1 MPQERFANIDGLRAV
16 AALCVMVEHLGDL
29 LRQTAPGAGPMRAVG
44 TALSQSVSLGRY
56 GVAIFFL
63 ISGFV
68 VPFSIRGERPL
79 AHFAISRL
87 FRLYPA
93 LWFALAVL
101 TATAWVSGEP
111 PATATVLANMT
122 MAPTILG
129 QPWLSP
135 IYWTLFVELVF
146 YLLVALL
153 FSAGA
158 LRRVG
163 VLLAV
168 ALGLIAATVLPVT
181 LRIHGLANLPVQY
194 LGLHLAWLFVGLL
207 LRLGM
212 VERRRGGDGGR
223 TPPRPRAGGRRP
235 AGGRLLPRARR
246 PVRHRRTHPRHERLR
261 ARGGHVLDRRS
272 GASPAFDAARPDRAD
287 QLRDVSP
294 SRERERRHLSLDA
307 IDGIDAGRA
316 DDGDLHAVDAG
327 RLLGGLHAHR
337 ASDDPVGPAP
347 VARIGRP
354 HPAGGCRRNGR
365 FQHLAGCRRR
375 LGHGSP
381 SSIVACWIRDF
392 DGVILT
398 SAWMGTPWARF
409 STAALRDRP
418 TAGGRRRSAR
428 AVALP

>member
-1 MPQERFANIDGLRAV
+1 MTRPGSTCARPVPRERFANIDGLRAV
-16 AALCVMVEHLGDL
+16 AALCVLVEHMFGDL

-212 VERRRGGDGGR
+212 VERRRGAMGAVLLLVLAQGGAVLLVADYSLARADLFVIDGR
-223 TPPRPRAGGRRP
+223 IPVMSAYALAVATFWIAV
-235 AGGRLLPRARR
+235 RARR
-246 PVRHRRTHPRHERLR
+246 P
-261 ARGGHVLDRRS
+261 RS
-272 GASPAFDAARPDRAD
+272 M
-287 QLRDVSP
+287 
-294 SRERERRHLSLDA
+294 
-307 IDGIDAGRA
+307 
-316 DDGDLHAVDAG
+316 
-327 RLLGGLHAHR
+327 LL
-337 ASDDPVGPAP
+337 
-347 VARIGRP
+347 ARIGLISYAMYLLHGSVNVAIYRLMPLTGSMPDALTMAICTLSTLVVSWMVYMRIERP
-354 HPAGGCRRNGR
+354 MIRLG
-365 FQHLAGCRRR
+365 RR
-375 LGHGSP
+375 LSRGSADRIP
-381 SSIVACWIRDF
+381 RTDVVA
-392 DGVILT
+392 T
-398 SAWMGTPWARF
+398 
-409 STAALRDRP
+409 
-418 TAGGRRRSAR
+418 GGSNT
-428 AVALP
+428 

>member
-1 MPQERFANIDGLRAV
+1 MTRPGSTCARPVPRERFANIDGLRAV
-16 AALCVMVEHLGDL
+16 AALCVMVEHMFGDL
-29 LRQTAPGAGPMRAVG
+29 LRQTAPGAGPMRVVG
-44 TALSQSVSLGRY
+44 MALSQSVSLGRY

-68 VPFSIRGERPL
+68 VPFSIRGECPL

-122 MAPTILG
+122 MAPMILG

-168 ALGLIAATVLPVT
+168 ALGLIVATVLPVT

-212 VERRRGGDGGR
+212 VERRRGAMGAVLLLVLAQGGAVLLVADYSLARADLFVIDGR
-223 TPPRPRAGGRRP
+223 IPVMSAYALAVATFWIAV
-235 AGGRLLPRARR
+235 RARR
-246 PVRHRRTHPRHERLR
+246 P
-261 ARGGHVLDRRS
+261 RS
-272 GASPAFDAARPDRAD
+272 M
-287 QLRDVSP
+287 L
-294 SRERERRHLSLDA
+294 
-307 IDGIDAGRA
+307 
-316 DDGDLHAVDAG
+316 
-327 RLLGGLHAHR
+327 
-337 ASDDPVGPAP
+337 
-347 VARIGRP
+347 ARIGLISYAMYLLHGSVNVAIYRLMPLTGSMPDALTMAICTLSTLVVSWMVYMRIERP
-354 HPAGGCRRNGR
+354 MIRLG
-365 FQHLAGCRRR
+365 RR
-375 LGHGSP
+375 LSRGSADR
-381 SSIVACWIRDF
+381 ILRADVVA
-392 DGVILT
+392 
-398 SAWMGTPWARF
+398 MGGSNT
-409 STAALRDRP
+409 
-418 TAGGRRRSAR
+418 
-428 AVALP
+428 

>member
-1 MPQERFANIDGLRAV
+1 MTRPGSTCARPVPRERFANIDGLRAV
-16 AALCVMVEHLGDL
+16 AALCVMVEHMFGDL
-29 LRQTAPGAGPMRAVG
+29 LRQTAPEAGPMRAVG
-44 TALSQSVSLGRY
+44 IALSQSVSLGRY

-101 TATAWVSGEP
+101 TATARASGEP
-111 PATATVLANMT
+111 PARATVLANMT

-212 VERRRGGDGGR
+212 VERRRGAMGAVLLLVLAQGSAVLLVADYSLARADLFVIDGR
-223 TPPRPRAGGRRP
+223 IPVMSAYALAVATFWIAV
-235 AGGRLLPRARR
+235 RARR
-246 PVRHRRTHPRHERLR
+246 P
-261 ARGGHVLDRRS
+261 RS
-272 GASPAFDAARPDRAD
+272 M
-287 QLRDVSP
+287 
-294 SRERERRHLSLDA
+294 
-307 IDGIDAGRA
+307 
-316 DDGDLHAVDAG
+316 
-327 RLLGGLHAHR
+327 LL
-337 ASDDPVGPAP
+337 
-347 VARIGRP
+347 ARIGLISYAMYLLHGSVNVAIYRLMPLTGSMPDALTMAICTLSTLVVSWMVYMRIERP
-354 HPAGGCRRNGR
+354 MIRLG
-365 FQHLAGCRRR
+365 RR
-375 LGHGSP
+375 LSRGSADRIP
-381 SSIVACWIRDF
+381 RADVVA
-392 DGVILT
+392 T
-398 SAWMGTPWARF
+398 
-409 STAALRDRP
+409 
-418 TAGGRRRSAR
+418 GGSNT
-428 AVALP
+428 

>member
-1 MPQERFANIDGLRAV
+1 MTRPGSTCARPVPRERFANIDGLRAV
-16 AALCVMVEHLGDL
+16 AALCVMVEHMFGDL
-29 LRQTAPGAGPMRAVG
+29 LRQTAPEAGPMRAVG
-44 TALSQSVSLGRY
+44 MALSQSVSLGRY

-101 TATAWVSGEP
+101 TATARASGEP
-111 PATATVLANMT
+111 LARATVLANMT

-212 VERRRGGDGGR
+212 VERRRGAMGAVLLLVLAQGGAVLLVADYSLARADLFVIDGR
-223 TPPRPRAGGRRP
+223 IPVMSAYALAVATFWIAV
-235 AGGRLLPRARR
+235 RARR
-246 PVRHRRTHPRHERLR
+246 P
-261 ARGGHVLDRRS
+261 RS
-272 GASPAFDAARPDRAD
+272 M
-287 QLRDVSP
+287 
-294 SRERERRHLSLDA
+294 
-307 IDGIDAGRA
+307 
-316 DDGDLHAVDAG
+316 
-327 RLLGGLHAHR
+327 LL
-337 ASDDPVGPAP
+337 
-347 VARIGRP
+347 ARIGLISYAMYLLHGSVNVAIYRLMPLTGSMPDALTMAICTLSTLVVSWMVYMRIERP
-354 HPAGGCRRNGR
+354 MIRLG
-365 FQHLAGCRRR
+365 RR
-375 LGHGSP
+375 LSRGSADRIP
-381 SSIVACWIRDF
+381 RADVVA
-392 DGVILT
+392 T
-398 SAWMGTPWARF
+398 
-409 STAALRDRP
+409 
-418 TAGGRRRSAR
+418 GGSNT
-428 AVALP
+428 

>member
-1 MPQERFANIDGLRAV
+1 
-16 AALCVMVEHLGDL
+16 
-29 LRQTAPGAGPMRAVG
+29 MRAVG

-101 TATAWVSGEP
+101 AATAWVSGEP
-111 PATATVLANMT
+111 PARATVLANMT

-212 VERRRGGDGGR
+212 VERRRGAMEAVLLLVLAQGGAVLLVADYSLARADLFVIDGR
-223 TPPRPRAGGRRP
+223 IPVMSAYALAVATFWIAV
-235 AGGRLLPRARR
+235 RARR
-246 PVRHRRTHPRHERLR
+246 P
-261 ARGGHVLDRRS
+261 RS
-272 GASPAFDAARPDRAD
+272 M
-287 QLRDVSP
+287 
-294 SRERERRHLSLDA
+294 
-307 IDGIDAGRA
+307 
-316 DDGDLHAVDAG
+316 
-327 RLLGGLHAHR
+327 LL
-337 ASDDPVGPAP
+337 
-347 VARIGRP
+347 ARIGLISYAMYLLHGSVNVAIYRLMPLTGSMPDALTMAICTLSTLVVSWMVYMRIERP
-354 HPAGGCRRNGR
+354 MIRLG
-365 FQHLAGCRRR
+365 RR
-375 LGHGSP
+375 LSQGSADRIP
-381 SSIVACWIRDF
+381 RADVVA
-392 DGVILT
+392 T
-398 SAWMGTPWARF
+398 
-409 STAALRDRP
+409 
-418 TAGGRRRSAR
+418 GGSNT
-428 AVALP
+428 

>member
-1 MPQERFANIDGLRAV
+1 MTRPGSTCARPVPRERFANIDGLRAV
-16 AALCVMVEHLGDL
+16 AALCVMVEHMFGDL

-44 TALSQSVSLGRY
+44 MALSQSVSLGRY

-135 IYWTLFVELVF
+135 IYWTLFVELVY

-212 VERRRGGDGGR
+212 VERRRGAMGAVLLLILAQGGAVLLVADYSLARADLFVIDGR
-223 TPPRPRAGGRRP
+223 IPVMSAYALAVATFWIAV
-235 AGGRLLPRARR
+235 RARR
-246 PVRHRRTHPRHERLR
+246 P
-261 ARGGHVLDRRS
+261 RS
-272 GASPAFDAARPDRAD
+272 M
-287 QLRDVSP
+287 
-294 SRERERRHLSLDA
+294 
-307 IDGIDAGRA
+307 
-316 DDGDLHAVDAG
+316 
-327 RLLGGLHAHR
+327 LL
-337 ASDDPVGPAP
+337 
-347 VARIGRP
+347 ARIGLISYAMYLLHGSVNVAIYRLMPLTGSMPDALTMAICTLSTLGVSWAVYTRIERP
-354 HPAGGCRRNGR
+354 MIRLG
-365 FQHLAGCRRR
+365 RR
-375 LGHGSP
+375 LSRGSADRIP
-381 SSIVACWIRDF
+381 RTDVVA
-392 DGVILT
+392 T
-398 SAWMGTPWARF
+398 
-409 STAALRDRP
+409 
-418 TAGGRRRSAR
+418 GGSNT
-428 AVALP
+428 

>member
-1 MPQERFANIDGLRAV
+1 MTRPGSTCARPVPRERFANIDGLRAV
-16 AALCVMVEHLGDL
+16 AALCVMVEHMFGDL
-29 LRQTAPGAGPMRAVG
+29 LRQTAPEAGPMRAVG
-44 TALSQSVSLGRY
+44 MALSQSVSLGRY

-101 TATAWVSGEP
+101 TATARASGEP
-111 PATATVLANMT
+111 PARATVLANMT

-212 VERRRGGDGGR
+212 VERRRGAMGAVLLLVLAQGSAVLLVADYSLARADLFVIDGR
-223 TPPRPRAGGRRP
+223 IPVMSAYALAVATFWIAV
-235 AGGRLLPRARR
+235 RARR
-246 PVRHRRTHPRHERLR
+246 P
-261 ARGGHVLDRRS
+261 RS
-272 GASPAFDAARPDRAD
+272 M
-287 QLRDVSP
+287 
-294 SRERERRHLSLDA
+294 
-307 IDGIDAGRA
+307 
-316 DDGDLHAVDAG
+316 
-327 RLLGGLHAHR
+327 LL
-337 ASDDPVGPAP
+337 
-347 VARIGRP
+347 ARIGLISYAMYLLHGSVNVAIYRLMPLTGSMPDALTMAICTLSTLVVSWMVYMRIERP
-354 HPAGGCRRNGR
+354 MIRLG
-365 FQHLAGCRRR
+365 RR
-375 LGHGSP
+375 LSRGSADRIP
-381 SSIVACWIRDF
+381 RADVVA
-392 DGVILT
+392 T
-398 SAWMGTPWARF
+398 
-409 STAALRDRP
+409 
-418 TAGGRRRSAR
+418 GGSNT
-428 AVALP
+428 

>member
-1 MPQERFANIDGLRAV
+1 MTRPGSTCARPVPRERFANIDGLRAV
-16 AALCVMVEHLGDL
+16 AALCVMVEHMFGDL
-29 LRQTAPGAGPMRAVG
+29 LRQTAPGAGPMRAMG

-101 TATAWVSGEP
+101 AATAWVSGEP

-212 VERRRGGDGGR
+212 VERRRGAMGAVLLLVLAQGGAVLLVADYSLARADLFVIDGR
-223 TPPRPRAGGRRP
+223 IPVMSAYALAVATFWIAV
-235 AGGRLLPRARR
+235 RARR
-246 PVRHRRTHPRHERLR
+246 P
-261 ARGGHVLDRRS
+261 RS
-272 GASPAFDAARPDRAD
+272 M
-287 QLRDVSP
+287 
-294 SRERERRHLSLDA
+294 
-307 IDGIDAGRA
+307 
-316 DDGDLHAVDAG
+316 
-327 RLLGGLHAHR
+327 LL
-337 ASDDPVGPAP
+337 
-347 VARIGRP
+347 ARIGLISYAMYLLHGSVNVAIYRLMPLTGSMPDALTMAICTLSTLVVSWMVYMRIERP
-354 HPAGGCRRNGR
+354 MIRLG
-365 FQHLAGCRRR
+365 RR
-375 LGHGSP
+375 LSRGSADRIP
-381 SSIVACWIRDF
+381 RADVVA
-392 DGVILT
+392 T
-398 SAWMGTPWARF
+398 
-409 STAALRDRP
+409 
-418 TAGGRRRSAR
+418 GGSNT
-428 AVALP
+428 